1 MGSRLINC
9 VQLPNKNVFFGSC
22 NQLEE
27 SANLKVLDIRSETLM
42 LLQSTKMAKVYEVS
56 CLLCQPLQ
64 PVHALSRFGNAKLN
78 ILLLV
83 IVGECIRF

>member
-1 MGSRLINC
+1 MRSRLINC
-9 VQLPNKNVFFGSC
+9 VQLLNKNVFCGSC
-22 NQLEE
+22 SQRVI
-27 SANLKVLDIRSETLM
+27 ANLKVLDLRAETLM
-42 LLQSTKMAKVYEVS
+42 LLQSTKMEKVYEVS